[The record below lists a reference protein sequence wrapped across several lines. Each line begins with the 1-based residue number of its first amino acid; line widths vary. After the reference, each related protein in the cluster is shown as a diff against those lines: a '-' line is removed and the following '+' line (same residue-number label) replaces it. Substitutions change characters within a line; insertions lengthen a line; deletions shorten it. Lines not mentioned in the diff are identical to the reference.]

1 MKATFQTPTQNVLQ
15 HGESVFEHTKKIIC
29 GDWDSMRIPESFANF
44 HTEIVNNLH
53 PIEIVKRYNIYHDC
67 GKPYCLEIDSEGK
80 SHFPSHEVISK
91 SLWEHL
97 FPNDPIVS
105 RLIGYDM
112 VLHKETA
119 ETITSLNLSKADAST
134 LMVTS
139 LAEIHSNAKLFG
151 GIESISF
158 KSKWKKLDQRIKM
171 LTKALFQE
179 PHGYSYVV
187 VRNDLTSAQKG
198 VQGAHCS
205 IEARH
210 LHHPSVIYV
219 VVKDEKKLKTVMAQ
233 VLEMGV
239 RFFIF
244 REPDLGNSITGFATE
259 PLFDGQRD
267 FFKKFQL
274 LK

>member
-1 MKATFQTPTQNVLQ
+1 MKGTYQTPTQNVLQ
-15 HGESVFEHTKKIIC
+15 HGESVFEYTKKIIC
-29 GDWDSMRIPESFANF
+29 GDWDSMRIPESFSFF

-53 PIEIVKRYNIYHDC
+53 PIEIVKRYNVYHDC

-97 FPNDPIVS
+97 FPNGPIVS

-151 GIESISF
+151 E
-158 KSKWKKLDQRIKM
+158 
-171 LTKALFQE
+171 
-179 PHGYSYVV
+179 
-187 VRNDLTSAQKG
+187 
-198 VQGAHCS
+198 
-205 IEARH
+205 
-210 LHHPSVIYV
+210 
-219 VVKDEKKLKTVMAQ
+219 
-233 VLEMGV
+233 
-239 RFFIF
+239 
-244 REPDLGNSITGFATE
+244 
-259 PLFDGQRD
+259 QRD
-267 FFKKFQL
+267 FFRKFQL
-274 LK
+274 ST